1 MSWAKLDDRFWMH
14 PKVTAIGNEGA
25 GTFAR
30 LLSYCSCYLTDGL
43 VPADAVKMISQNRK
57 LLEHMNDLGVIEL
70 RESRLG
76 PDSRLPRL
84 QPDQGRS
91 RTSARPPRSG

>member
-43 VPADAVKMISQNRK
+43 VPADAVKMIS
-57 LLEHMNDLGVIEL
+57 
-70 RESRLG
+70 
-76 PDSRLPRL
+76 
-84 QPDQGRS
+84 
-91 RTSARPPRSG
+91 RTASCSSA